1 MPSIGQ
7 NIKLCRER
15 QNLTKLELA
24 QKLRVGAETIE
35 KYESGEKTPNQDTI
49 LKLSTIM
56 DVPVSE
62 LLH

>member
-7 NIKLCRER
+7 NIKICRER
-15 QNLTKLELA
+15 QNLTQLELA
-24 QKLRVGAETIE
+24 QKLRVGLETVE

>member
-24 QKLRVGAETIE
+24 QKLRVGSETIE